1 MTLPERD
8 RGPGLASR
16 ASADQFADQSSP
28 NQGQRIPA
36 LGRLTWTGHPGL
48 VSTFARRRGWFDPE
62 LERLLRDHEAAA
74 LAIYDVVGPHRA
86 RHLAHRLLELAEEV
100 A

>member
-1 MTLPERD
+1 MQPERD
-8 RGPGLASR
+8 RGPGIAAR
-16 ASADQFADQSSP
+16 ASADQQLASTP
-28 NQGQRIPA
+28 NTSDRTPA
-36 LGRLTWTGHPGL
+36 LGRLTWNGHPGL
-48 VSTFARRRGWFDPE
+48 VTTFARRRGWFDPE

-74 LAIYDVVGPHRA
+74 LAIFDVIGRQRV